1 MSPLPAVIET
11 YIAAYNRKDVPAM
24 IACLSDDVVFRNIS
38 GGVVTAEASNKTA
51 FAEMAEFGA
60 TAFETR
66 SQMVTNAI
74 TVADTTL
81 TKVDYDAVVAI
92 DLPNGWKA
100 GQRLSFTGASA
111 FRIRDGKIA
120 SIVDES

>member
-1 MSPLPAVIET
+1 MSPLPAVIEA

-24 IACLSDDVVFRNIS
+24 LACLSDDIVFRNIS
-38 GGVVTAEASNKTA
+38 GGDVTAEASDKTA
-51 FAEMAEFGA
+51 FAQMAEFGA

-66 SQMVTNAI
+66 CQRVTNAI
-74 TVADTTL
+74 TVSDTTL
-81 TKVDYDAVVAI
+81 AEIDYTAVVAI

-100 GQRLSFTGASA
+100 GQQLGFTGASA
-111 FRIRDGKIA
+111 FRIRDGKIV